1 MLFWGF
7 WGGLVI
13 KVVVFV
19 RKSLV
24 GSLAGFNDESI
35 LIKSLF
41 GS

>member
-1 MLFWGF
+1 MLF

-19 RKSLV
+19 GKSLV

-35 LIKSLF
+35 SIKSLF